1 MKVEQL
7 RLEHYRN
14 LEPGVL
20 RPCEGV
26 NVIYGSN
33 AQGKTNLLEAV
44 WLFTG
49 GRSFRGSKD
58 GELIAFDEERAE
70 LTMDFFAQERQQQ
83 AKVTIA
89 NGKRA
94 AVLNGVP
101 KASASALI
109 GSFCAVVFAPV
120 HLSLIKEGPAE
131 RRRFLDAAICQVKP
145 AYAGLISRYSHTL
158 SQRNA
163 LLKDVSYHAEL
174 LDTLEI
180 WEEKLAR
187 YGGSIAGE
195 RLRYLSGLSKEAQE
209 VYRGISEGKERFSA
223 RYRSTFFEE
232 GGDAR
237 QLAGQLRQ
245 KLFASRREDLAM
257 GFTGCGPHR
266 DDVEITIDGKSARAF
281 GSQGQQRSCVLA
293 LKLAEASMLRRSLG
307 EKPVVLLDD
316 VMSELDVSRQ
326 DYLLNH
332 IGGWQVF
339 ITCCEPDAILRM
351 ASGAA
356 FEIDKGRFQ
365 KEAPGPVP

>member
-109 GSFCAVVFAPV
+109 GSFCAVVFAPS
-120 HLSLIKEGPAE
+120 HLSPTKEGPAE
-131 RRRFLDAAICQVKP
+131 RPRFLDAAICQEKP

-266 DDVEITIDGKSARAF
+266 DDVEVTIDGKSARAF

-293 LKLAEASMLRRSLG
+293 HKLAEASMLRRSLG